1 MISHLL
7 AIFLWKRMETHWGT
21 EASEEETEPPQC
33 GQNSNSDD
41 IAWKFPATGASQWRV
56 EDGAIPPRGAACRL
70 RGLSSVL
77 PGKPVEEALSE
88 PGESSPL
95 WPASPWPLV
104 HVAHFAEVKKPRLR
118 ECARR
123 CARHCHCACAA
134 SARGLGSARLGR
146 LAGVPWLRK
155 SPFRQGM
162 WKYRG
167 VFSLPVAPETPLKI
181 ASGLGK
187 GPRHSRVGWATNGAR
202 WRACPSRASAP
213 GGGVASSGLLSPE
226 RRPPSTQPHPRTS
239 QASGNTALSLLPLIW
254 WMQSIIGLQVVK
266 LARMGGK
273 AAAPPWG
280 SQRRKSPSW
289 GNT

>member
-77 PGKPVEEALSE
+77 PGKPVKEALSE

-123 CARHCHCACAA
+123 CAALPLRM
-134 SARGLGSARLGR
+134 RRLSTW
-146 LAGVPWLRK
+146 PWK
-155 SPFRQGM
+155 
-162 WKYRG
+162 
-167 VFSLPVAPETPLKI
+167 
-181 ASGLGK
+181 
-187 GPRHSRVGWATNGAR
+187 
-202 WRACPSRASAP
+202 CAP
-213 GGGVASSGLLSPE
+213 GAARRSPLAPQVPFPTRYVKVQRSLLTPCGPWDSTQDCLWT
-226 RRPPSTQPHPRTS
+226 RKGPSTQPSRLSYKWGQMKSVPFPGLSTWRRGRFLRPPFPGEETTQHPATP
-239 QASGNTALSLLPLIW
+239 QDLP
-254 WMQSIIGLQVVK
+254 GL
-266 LARMGGK
+266 R
-273 AAAPPWG
+273 
-280 SQRRKSPSW
+280 
-289 GNT
+289 